1 MVIRTNVPRYKYLA
15 PAPSAP
21 PLPPPPPTVT
31 MASAGGEEDDWLA
44 SFTGDADPWFD
55 SDA

>member
-1 MVIRTNVPRYKYLA
+1 MIIRTNVPRYKYLA